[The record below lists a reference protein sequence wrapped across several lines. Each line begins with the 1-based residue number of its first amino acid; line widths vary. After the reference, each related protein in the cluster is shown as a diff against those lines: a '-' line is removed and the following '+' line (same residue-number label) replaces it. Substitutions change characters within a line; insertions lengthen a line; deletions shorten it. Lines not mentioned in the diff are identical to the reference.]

1 MLIAQTANSWTRDCD
16 DGSDF
21 ANGIHALNF
30 LGKRFTNQR
39 TNRKSFKQHVP
50 VIATVGLLYYCN
62 TQ

>member
-1 MLIAQTANSWTRDCD
+1 
-16 DGSDF
+16 
-21 ANGIHALNF
+21 